1 MRLNIEFIK
10 INKASLLLGALFII
24 KKIYRFVTFTPL
36 FSYNTIAR
44 KSIKLNILDETT

>member
-10 INKASLLLGALFII
+10 INKASFYWGLYLLK